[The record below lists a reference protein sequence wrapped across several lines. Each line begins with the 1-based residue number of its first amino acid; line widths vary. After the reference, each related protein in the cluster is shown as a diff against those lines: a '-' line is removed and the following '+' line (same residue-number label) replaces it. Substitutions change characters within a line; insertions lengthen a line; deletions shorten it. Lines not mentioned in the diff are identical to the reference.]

1 MLKKFGPGN
10 EYQAESTELD
20 LKRTYIKHE
29 RQSLLDSS
37 IIQLPKSL
45 QQNDETLFMSS
56 VEKARLR
63 NENLLKSIKKLN
75 REIDAH
81 LQHAEDR
88 KFSTLKSNY
97 WDMVDKLLP
106 EWERELEEYK
116 KRKQR
121 EHRNNVQDV

>member
-1 MLKKFGPGN
+1 MLRKFRPGN

-37 IIQLPKSL
+37 MIQLPQSL
-45 QQNDETLFMSS
+45 QQNNETLFLST

-75 REIDAH
+75 HEIDAH
-81 LQHAEDR
+81 LQQPDDN
-88 KFSTLKSNY
+88 KFTRLKSNY
-97 WDMVDKLLP
+97 WDMVNKLLP
-106 EWERELEEYK
+106 VWERELADYE
-116 KRKQR
+116 KRKRQ
-121 EHRNNVQDV
+121 EHGDNIQDV